1 MSNLSINALKTELLG
16 DIRSAVRAEVYSTA
30 RKVLIDAV
38 NKNIYQKPEGTDYI
52 RTGDF
57 LNAVRV
63 KDIHESDTIVSFTV
77 WVDGS
82 LLRPVRTSY
91 GWNQHMDLKGNAF
104 NEELVMVMNDGAG
117 YNPVYEQPAHNFYEE
132 AEENMDEKILNALA
146 RGLRARGWSV
156 EYS

>member
-16 DIRSAVRAEVYSTA
+16 DIRRAVRAEVYSTA

-38 NKNIYQKPEGTDYI
+38 NKNIYQKPEGTDYV

-63 KDIHESDTIVSFTV
+63 KDIEESGTMVSFTV

-82 LLRPVRTSY
+82 LLRPVVTSY
-91 GWNQHMDLKGNAF
+91 GWNKHADLDGNAF
-104 NEELVMVMNDGAG
+104 NEELVMVMNDGARK
-117 YNPVYEQPAHNFYEE
+117 NPVYEQPAHNFYEE

>member
-16 DIRSAVRAEVYSTA
+16 DVKSAVRAEVFLTA
-30 RKVLIDAV
+30 RKVLIDAI
-38 NKNIYQKPEGTDYI
+38 NKNVYQKPEGTDYV

-63 KDIHESDTIVSFTV
+63 KDIEESGTMVSFTV

-82 LLRPVRTSY
+82 LLRPVVTSY
-91 GWNQHMDLKGNAF
+91 GWNQHADLDGNAF

-117 YNPVYEQPAHNFYEE
+117 KNPVYEQPAHHFYEE